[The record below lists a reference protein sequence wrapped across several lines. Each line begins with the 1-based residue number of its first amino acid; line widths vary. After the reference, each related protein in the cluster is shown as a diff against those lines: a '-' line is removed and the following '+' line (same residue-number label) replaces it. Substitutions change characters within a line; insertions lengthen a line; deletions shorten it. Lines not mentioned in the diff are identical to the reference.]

1 MLFRHTRHSD
11 VFQRALRAAVAAHR
25 PVTLRALLASHG
37 EKAFANAL
45 ADLSG
50 RVIADALSMLAAPDR
65 TSIRDRLPRAARQ
78 RLRDVE
84 SPQVH
89 TSAYARPA
97 APSSPLFLL
106 R

>member
-1 MLFRHTRHSD
+1 MLFRRAHHSD
-11 VFQRALRAAVAAHR
+11 TFQRALRAAVAAHR

-37 EKAFANAL
+37 ERAFANAL

-65 TSIRDRLPRAARQ
+65 AGIQNRLPRAARQ
-78 RLRDVE
+78 RLRDIE
-84 SPQVH
+84 GQH
-89 TSAYARPA
+89 ARASAYARPA
-97 APSSPLFLL
+97 APSSRLFLL